1 MGIMSVDRRARDITI
16 ALRGRWNAA
25 ANRGSARCPCH
36 DDRLPSLSLSDGDE
50 PGRILVHC
58 FAGCDHRDILDA
70 LRGRGLLEECAHRH
84 EPRSR
89 RIEPPPPVITPDPQ
103 ALAIW
108 GAASPG
114 ERTIVQRYLRARGI
128 TIAPPPSLRCAG
140 GGYHLEHADP
150 AMVAAVQAPD
160 RRTIAVQVTRLEA
173 SGERKAQVPTPRLTY
188 GALGNGAVRLA
199 AAGDVLG
206 LAEGIESALSAM
218 QLSGIPTWACL
229 GATRMHRVAVP
240 DSVRELHVF
249 MDNDGPGRDAGERT
263 ANVHRHRRVVLRS
276 PPDHLNDWNDFLR
289 AKGIAA

>member
-1 MGIMSVDRRARDITI
+1 MIAREITI

-36 DDRLPSLSLSDGDE
+36 DDHSPSLLLSDGDK
-50 PGRILVHC
+50 PGCVLVHC
-58 FAGCDHRDILDA
+58 FAGCDRRDILAA
-70 LRGRGLLEECAHRH
+70 LRERGLLEECSHQH

-114 ERTIVQRYLRARGI
+114 ERTIVQRYLRARDI

-140 GGYHLEHADP
+140 GGYPITNP

-160 RRTIAVQVTRLEA
+160 RRTIAVQVTRLDP
-173 SGERKAQVPTPRLTY
+173 SGERKAQVLIPRRTY
-188 GALGNGAVRLA
+188 GALADGAVRLA

-206 LAEGIESALSAM
+206 LAEGVESALSAM
-218 QLSGIPTWACL
+218 QLSGVPTWACL
-229 GATRMHRVAVP
+229 GASRMHRVAVP
-240 DSVRELHVF
+240 ESILELHVF
-249 MDNDGPGRDAGERT
+249 ADNDGPGRDAGERT
-263 ANVHRHRRVVLRS
+263 CAAHQPHRRVVLRR
-276 PPDHLNDWNDFLR
+276 PPDHLKDWNDFLR
-289 AKGIAA
+289 AKGTGHD

>member
-1 MGIMSVDRRARDITI
+1 VIARDVTI
-16 ALRGRWNAA
+16 ALRGRWNVA

-36 DDRLPSLSLSDGDE
+36 DDHSPSLSLSDGDE

-58 FAGCDHRDILDA
+58 FAGCDRRDILAA
-70 LRGRGLLEECAHRH
+70 LRDHGLLEECAHQQ

-108 GAASPG
+108 GTASPG

-128 TIAPPPSLRCAG
+128 TITPPPSLRCAG
-140 GGYHLEHADP
+140 GADP

-160 RRTIAVQVTRLEA
+160 RRTIAVQVTRLDP
-173 SGERKAQVPTPRLTY
+173 SGERKAQVLIPRRTY

-206 LAEGIESALSAM
+206 LAEGVESALSAM
-218 QLSGIPTWACL
+218 QLSGVPTWACL
-229 GATRMHRVAVP
+229 GAGRMHRVAVP

-249 MDNDGPGRDAGERT
+249 MDNDGPGRDAGER
-263 ANVHRHRRVVLRS
+263 AAHAHLHHRRVVLRRS
-276 PPDHLNDWNDFLR
+276 PDHLNDWNDFLR
-289 AKGIAA
+289 AKGTRHD

>member
-1 MGIMSVDRRARDITI
+1 MIAREITGV
-16 ALRGRWNAA
+16 LNGRWNAA

-36 DDRLPSLSLSDGDE
+36 DDRLPSLSLRDGDE
-50 PGRILVHC
+50 PGRVLVHC
-58 FAGCDHRDILDA
+58 FAGCDRRDILAA
-70 LRGRGLLEECAHRH
+70 LRDRGLLDEECAHRQ

-89 RIEPPPPVITPDPQ
+89 RIEPPPVITPDPQ

-140 GGYHLEHADP
+140 GGYRLTDP
-150 AMVAAVQAPD
+150 VTAMVAAVQASD
-160 RRTIAVQVTRLEA
+160 RRTIAVQVTRLDP
-173 SGERKAQVPTPRLTY
+173 SGECKAQVPIPRRTY
-188 GALGNGAVRLA
+188 GALGDGAVRLA

-206 LAEGIESALSAM
+206 LAEGVESALSAM
-218 QLSGIPTWACL
+218 QLSGVPTWACL
-229 GATRMHRVAVP
+229 GASRMHRVAVP

-263 ANVHRHRRVVLRS
+263 ADAHVHHRRVVLRR

-289 AKGIAA
+289 ANRRAI

>member
-1 MGIMSVDRRARDITI
+1 MNARDITI
-16 ALRGRWNAA
+16 ALHGRWNVA

-36 DDRLPSLSLSDGDE
+36 DDRSPSLSVRDGDE
-50 PGRILVHC
+50 PWRILVHC
-58 FAGCDHRDILDA
+58 FAGCDRRDILAA
-70 LRGRGLLEECAHRH
+70 LRGRGLLDEEYAHQQ

-108 GAASPG
+108 GMASPA
-114 ERTIVQRYLRARGI
+114 EHTIVRLYLRARGI

-140 GGYHLEHADP
+140 GGYHLVEHADP
-150 AMVAAVQAPD
+150 AIVAAVQAPD
-160 RRTIAVQVTRLEA
+160 RRTIAVQVTRLDP
-173 SGERKAQVPTPRLTY
+173 SGERKAEVLVPRRTY

-206 LAEGIESALSAM
+206 LAEGVESALSAM
-218 QLSGIPTWACL
+218 QLSGVPTWACL
-229 GATRMHRVAVP
+229 GAGRMHRVAVP

-249 MDNDGPGRDAGERT
+249 MDNDGSGRDAAERT
-263 ANVHRHRRVVLRS
+263 ANAHGQRRVVLRR

-289 AKGIAA
+289 AKGRAT

>member
-1 MGIMSVDRRARDITI
+1 MIARDITI

-50 PGRILVHC
+50 PGRVLVHC
-58 FAGCDHRDILDA
+58 FAGCDRRNILAA
-70 LRGRGLLEECAHRH
+70 LRGRGLLEECAHQQ

-89 RIEPPPPVITPDPQ
+89 RIKLPPPVITPDPR

-114 ERTIVQRYLRARGI
+114 ERTIVQRYLCARGI

-140 GGYHLEHADP
+140 GGSHLGHADP
-150 AMVAAVQAPD
+150 AMIAAVQAPD
-160 RRTIAVQVTRLEA
+160 RRTIAVQVTRLDP
-173 SGERKAQVPTPRLTY
+173 SGERKAQALIPRRTY

-206 LAEGIESALSAM
+206 LAEGVESALSAM
-218 QLSGIPTWACL
+218 QLSGVPTWACL
-229 GATRMHRVAVP
+229 GASRMHRVAVP
-240 DSVRELHVF
+240 ESVRELHIF

-263 ANVHRHRRVVLRS
+263 AHAHRHHRRVVLRR

-289 AKGIAA
+289 AKGTAA

>member
-1 MGIMSVDRRARDITI
+1 MSVGARDITI

-50 PGRILVHC
+50 PGRVLVHC
-58 FAGCDHRDILDA
+58 FAGCDRRDILAA
-70 LRGRGLLEECAHRH
+70 LRARGLLEECAHQQ

-103 ALAIW
+103 ALEIW
-108 GAASPG
+108 GMASPV
-114 ERTIVQRYLRARGI
+114 EHTTVELYLRARGI

-140 GGYHLEHADP
+140 GGYHLTDP
-150 AMVAAVQAPD
+150 ATAMVAAVQAPD
-160 RRTIAVQVTRLEA
+160 RRTIAVQVTRLDP
-173 SGERKAQVPTPRLTY
+173 SGERKAQVPIPRRTY

-206 LAEGIESALSAM
+206 LAEGVESALSAM
-218 QLSGIPTWACL
+218 QLSGVPTWACL
-229 GATRMHRVAVP
+229 GAGRMHRVAVP

-249 MDNDGPGRDAGERT
+249 MDNDGPGRDAGEHT
-263 ANVHRHRRVVLRS
+263 CAAHLRHRRVVLRR
-276 PPDHLNDWNDFLR
+276 PPDHLKDWNDFLR
-289 AKGIAA
+289 AKGTAT